1 MLRSSA
7 PRRVTA
13 LALVVAALALPTQAR
28 AQASSIPAVPPI
40 QFERYTLPNG
50 LTVILHQD
58 RSVPLVAVNVW
69 YHVGS
74 GDEQPGRTG
83 FAHLFEHI
91 MFMGSQNVPVG
102 MFDIWLEG
110 AGANNNGST
119 NPDRTN
125 YYEWMPSNALPLA
138 LWLEADRLGNLLPT
152 MSQEKLDVQR
162 DIVKNERRQSYD
174 NVPYGLA
181 YETILKALF
190 PSGHPYSWST
200 IGSMED
206 LSAASLEDVNSFF
219 STYYA
224 PNNASLSIAGDF
236 DTDSVKALV
245 EQYFG
250 WIPRGRDMPSRPT
263 VPSVSI
269 PRDTFLVLEDRVQLP
284 RLYNT
289 WHSAKALSDD
299 DAALSVLAYVL
310 AGDKNSRLYESMVY
324 RLQVAQDVR
333 ASQSG
338 MRLDGMFI
346 LQVTPRP
353 ERTPAD
359 MQNMV
364 NEEVARIQRDG
375 ITERELQRAK
385 SVILSRYLDRLSSV
399 LGKADEL
406 NYYNYFA
413 GDPGHAPQAAARF
426 ARLTTADIQR
436 VAREYL
442 GKPRVTLTVVPTG
455 RTELMVSRGAQ

>member
-1 MLRSSA
+1 
-7 PRRVTA
+7 
-13 LALVVAALALPTQAR
+13 
-28 AQASSIPAVPPI
+28 
-40 QFERYTLPNG
+40 
-50 LTVILHQD
+50 
-58 RSVPLVAVNVW
+58 
-69 YHVGS
+69 
-74 GDEQPGRTG
+74 
-83 FAHLFEHI
+83 
-91 MFMGSQNVPVG
+91 
-102 MFDIWLEG
+102 
-110 AGANNNGST
+110 
-119 NPDRTN
+119 
-125 YYEWMPSNALPLA
+125 
-138 LWLEADRLGNLLPT
+138 
-152 MSQEKLDVQR
+152 
-162 DIVKNERRQSYD
+162 RRQSYD

-310 AGDKNSRLYESMVY
+310 AG
-324 RLQVAQDVR
+324 
-333 ASQSG
+333 
-338 MRLDGMFI
+338 
-346 LQVTPRP
+346 
-353 ERTPAD
+353 
-359 MQNMV
+359 
-364 NEEVARIQRDG
+364 
-375 ITERELQRAK
+375 
-385 SVILSRYLDRLSSV
+385 
-399 LGKADEL
+399 
-406 NYYNYFA
+406 
-413 GDPGHAPQAAARF
+413 
-426 ARLTTADIQR
+426 
-436 VAREYL
+436 
-442 GKPRVTLTVVPTG
+442 
-455 RTELMVSRGAQ
+455 